1 MTTLRNGHPSAL
13 MPEVTGFYYDPDQPL
28 PAFDINSPVMTSA
41 GVVGFSALKSKPVLL
56 GLGAAFILWRVL

>member
-1 MTTLRNGHPSAL
+1 MTTLRDGHPSAL
-13 MPEVTGFYYDPDQPL
+13 LPETIGFYYDPDQPL
-28 PAFDINSPVMTSA
+28 PTFDVNSPVITSA

>member
-1 MTTLRNGHPSAL
+1 MTTLRDGHPSAL
-13 MPEVTGFYYDPDQPL
+13 MPETIGFYYDPDKPL
-28 PAFDINSPVMTSA
+28 PAFDINPHVMTSG